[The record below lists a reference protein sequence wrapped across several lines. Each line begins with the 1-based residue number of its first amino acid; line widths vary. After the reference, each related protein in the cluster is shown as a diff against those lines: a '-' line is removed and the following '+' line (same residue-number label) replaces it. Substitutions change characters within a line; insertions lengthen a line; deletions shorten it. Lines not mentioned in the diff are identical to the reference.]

1 MHKYL
6 IEKEG
11 RYQGEE
17 QVNGRL
23 GVKRQKTSIQ
33 IEPIILIGLGGRG
46 FLKSYLISLEFFLKK
61 KMKRSK

>member
-46 FLKSYLISLEFFLKK
+46 FLTSYLISLEFFLKK

>member
-46 FLKSYLISLEFFLKK
+46 FLKIYLISLEFFLKK